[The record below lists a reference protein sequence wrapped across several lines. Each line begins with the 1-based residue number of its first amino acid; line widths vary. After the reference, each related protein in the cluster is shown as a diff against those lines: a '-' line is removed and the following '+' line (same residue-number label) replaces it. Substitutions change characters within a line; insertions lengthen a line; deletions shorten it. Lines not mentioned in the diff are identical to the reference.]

1 MANKNYESM
10 KLNQNE
16 YSNISYS
23 LFISSMFYLFILL
36 FFSINWCCCCNNSN
50 DISDLN
56 GSKIDYKKYDEFILG
71 DIQKDRKNY
80 ILFIF
85 NIFYINLIN
94 I

>member
-1 MANKNYESM
+1 M
-10 KLNQNE
+10 KLNQYE
-16 YSNISYS
+16 YKNISYS

-50 DISDLN
+50 DISELN
-56 GSKIDYKKYDEFILG
+56 GSKIDYKKYDELILG

-85 NIFYINLIN
+85 NIFYFNLIN

>member
-1 MANKNYESM
+1 M

-16 YSNISYS
+16 YTNISYS
-23 LFISSMFYLFILL
+23 LFISSMFYLFILC

-50 DISDLN
+50 DLADLN
-56 GSKIDYKKYDEFILG
+56 GTKIDYEKYDGLILG

-85 NIFYINLIN
+85 NIFYFNLIN

>member
-1 MANKNYESM
+1 M
-10 KLNQNE
+10 KLNQYE
-16 YSNISYS
+16 YKNISYS

-56 GSKIDYKKYDEFILG
+56 GTKIDYEKYDGLILG

>member
-1 MANKNYESM
+1 M
-10 KLNQNE
+10 KLNQYE
-16 YSNISYS
+16 YKNISYS
-23 LFISSMFYLFILL
+23 LFISSMFYLIILC

-50 DISDLN
+50 DIADLN
-56 GSKIDYKKYDEFILG
+56 GTKIDYEKYDGLILG

-85 NIFYINLIN
+85 NIFYFNLIN